1 MKALITVGLAFASVA
16 STAQTLTFN
25 QIPHIQTALNHLT
38 VIELGEPV
46 VKVEIADRV
55 AFEVER
61 YEDEVSLTPLKS
73 DVSTNLFIWTST
85 REISY
90 EIDPAGDVAKMTVL
104 LRNAPPQQQH
114 AAVANAGSTEQSRE
128 QIQQAS
134 ALVLAQGLM
143 GSRNITRET
152 LKQPNDGVF
161 VELEQVY
168 RSSDRL
174 YIRYSITNLS
184 KAPFRITAPDI
195 SQPEPTQEPVSI
207 LSLRDHQLSDQTFS
221 SFKAKPG
228 STIPV
233 ATSESQDKDLAPGRK
248 TIGVIS
254 IRGPQGNLPQIYQL
268 HFGNDQSHPV
278 TAEAVL

>member
-1 MKALITVGLAFASVA
+1 MKALIAVGLAFASVA

-114 AAVANAGSTEQSRE
+114 ATVANAGSTEQSRE

-233 ATSESQDKDLAPGRK
+233 ATSESQDTDLAPGRK

-254 IRGPQGNLPQIYQL
+254 IRGPQSNLPQIYQL

>member
-16 STAQTLTFN
+16 STAQTLNFN

-38 VIELGEPV
+38 VIEFGEPV

-90 EIDPAGDVAKMTVL
+90 EIDPAGDVAKMTVF
-104 LRNAPPQQQH
+104 LRNAPPQQQL
-114 AAVANAGSTEQSRE
+114 ASVANTGSTEPSNE
-128 QIQQAS
+128 QIQRIS
-134 ALVLAQGLM
+134 ALVLTQGLM
-143 GSRNITRET
+143 GSKDITRET
-152 LKQPNDGVF
+152 RKPPIDGVF

-168 RSSDRL
+168 RSNDRL

-195 SQPEPTQEPVSI
+195 SQLEPTQEPVSI
-207 LSLRDHQLSDQTFS
+207 LSLRDHQLSAQTFS

-248 TIGVIS
+248 TIGLIS
-254 IRGPQGNLPQIYQL
+254 IRGSQSNLPHIYQL
-268 HFGNDQSHPV
+268 HFGNDQNHPV

>member
-1 MKALITVGLAFASVA
+1 MKALITVGLALASVA
-16 STAQTLTFN
+16 SAAQTVTFS

-38 VIELGEPV
+38 VIELGELV

-114 AAVANAGSTEQSRE
+114 AAVANADSSELSNE
-128 QIQQAS
+128 QIQKAS
-134 ALVLAQGLM
+134 ALVLTQSLM

-152 LKQPNDGVF
+152 SKLHNDGVF

-168 RSSDRL
+168 RSNDRL

-184 KAPFRITAPDI
+184 KTPFRITAPDI
-195 SQPEPTQEPVSI
+195 SQPQPTQEPISI
-207 LSLRDHQLSDQTFS
+207 PSLRDHQLAAQTFS
-221 SFKAKPG
+221 SFKTKPG

-233 ATSESQDKDLAPGRK
+233 ATSDSQDRDLAPGRK
-248 TIGVIS
+248 TVGVIS
-254 IRGPQGNLPQIYQL
+254 IRGPQSNSPQIYQL
-268 HFGNDQSHPV
+268 HFGNDQNRPV

>member
-1 MKALITVGLAFASVA
+1 MKALITVGLALASVA
-16 STAQTLTFN
+16 STAQTVTFN

-104 LRNAPPQQQH
+104 LRNAPPEQQH
-114 AAVANAGSTEQSRE
+114 AAVANAGSTELSE
-128 QIQQAS
+128 QIQKAS
-134 ALVLAQGLM
+134 ALVLTQSLM

-152 LKQPNDGVF
+152 SKLPNDCVF

-168 RSSDRL
+168 RSNDRL
-174 YIRYSITNLS
+174 YIRYSITNFS

-195 SQPEPTQEPVSI
+195 SQPEPTQEPISI
-207 LSLRDHQLSDQTFS
+207 VSLRDHQLTAQTFS

-228 STIPV
+228 SAIPV
-233 ATSESQDKDLAPGRK
+233 ATSDSQDSDLAPGRK

-268 HFGNDQSHPV
+268 HFGNDQNRPV